1 MPESEECDVMSFIYK
16 ARAAFH
22 PKHMNDL
29 ADNNLKGSRVI
40 EGIHMNRHTVAQRCH
55 LGVRRLM
62 SIILEDS
69 WIKVMLTEDA
79 EELYKETRQWDLQQK
94 AEY

>member
-1 MPESEECDVMSFIYK
+1 MW
-16 ARAAFH
+16 A
-22 PKHMNDL
+22 
-29 ADNNLKGSRVI
+29 
-40 EGIHMNRHTVAQRCH
+40 
-55 LGVRRLM
+55 GVRRLM
-62 SIILEDS
+62 SIILGDS